1 MEENGKTNGKSN
13 GNGHAVM
20 PPLELERLITPRLE
34 KAPEMPVRKAIP
46 AGEDRLQGIIMM
58 LLLELGLDVNSEHFR
73 DTPKRVARFYREFT
87 CGYHADPAEILKTF
101 RSRTTELIALSDIQ
115 FFSLCPHHL
124 LIYGGRIDFGYIPN
138 GQIVGISKIPRLVQ
152 ALAARPVVQENLVAD
167 IPDAFMSV
175 VKPLGC
181 VVKATGRHGCVA
193 ARGVRCPEAT
203 MSTVALRG
211 VFAAHEKYVQDFYQA
226 IGRNG
231 ECLR

>member
-1 MEENGKTNGKSN
+1 MEENGKANGKSN

-20 PPLELERLITPRLE
+20 PAFELEHILVPRLE
-34 KAPEMPVRKAIP
+34 NVPKMSAPVTITSV
-46 AGEDRLQGIIMM
+46 EDRLQGIIEM
-58 LLLELGLDVNSEHFR
+58 LLLELGLDINSEHFR
-73 DTPKRVARFYREFT
+73 DTPRRVAHCYREFT
-87 CGYHADPAEILKTF
+87 RGYHADPAQILKTF
-101 RSRTTELIALSDIQ
+101 RSRTNELIALSDIQ

-124 LIYGGRIDFGYIPN
+124 LIYGGRIDFGYVPN
-138 GQIVGISKIPRLVQ
+138 GQIVGLSKIPRLVQ

-167 IPDAFMSV
+167 IADAFMSV

-211 VFAAHEKYVQDFYQA
+211 VFSADQKYVQDFYQA
-226 IGRNG
+226 IGRNA
-231 ECLR
+231 EYLR